1 MWMQHACQI
10 QDLLLEYG
18 LEIVAE
24 TLIEGLSHVRRC
36 TDEGRALMSLDLQVL
51 INGLQHFVSINVKP
65 KLQTVETFVKAYYL
79 PETEYVHWARS
90 HPEYSK
96 TQVIGLVNLVA
107 MTKSWKR
114 KIRLEVL
121 EKIEA
126 SVI

>member
-1 MWMQHACQI
+1 M
-10 QDLLLEYG
+10 DLKLWLKHLLKAYRR
-18 LEIVAE
+18 
-24 TLIEGLSHVRRC
+24 VRRC

-65 KLQTVETFVKAYYL
+65 KLQTVETFVK
-79 PETEYVHWARS
+79 
-90 HPEYSK
+90 EYSK